1 MMLLTDEY
9 TCYLDSHSEM
19 CLACVGRRWLL
30 RSVLPGAHRVLI
42 VDPDEESRS
51 ALARQLALEGFSVR
65 DTSGAAGMHQC
76 LAHDGIDLI
85 LLDLVLPD
93 IDGLQLA
100 REVRS
105 LSWKVGLIMMASRTD
120 VIDRI
125 VGLEIG
131 ADDYILKPFHI
142 RELVARMKSILRRI
156 QPTMP
161 ASSTG
166 EQVFSFDGWQFN
178 PSRRKLTSPLGHD
191 IVLTSGEYELLKVF
205 VEHPGQVLTRN
216 QLMDLTR
223 GREWNGLDRVVDAQI
238 VRLRKKIEIDPKNPQ
253 LIKSVRGAGYVF
265 ASRLSYASARTCAVP
280 AMERDQILYRQ
291 TEKSQPC

>member
-1 MMLLTDEY
+1 M
-9 TCYLDSHSEM
+9 
-19 CLACVGRRWLL
+19 
-30 RSVLPGAHRVLI
+30 LI
-42 VDPDEESRS
+42 VDPDEESRL
-51 ALARQLALEGFSVR
+51 ALARQLSMEGFSVR
-65 DTSGAAGMHQC
+65 EVSGAAGVHQS

-105 LSWKVGLIMMASRTD
+105 LSWKVGLIMMANRSD

-125 VGLEIG
+125 VGLEVG
-131 ADDYILKPFHI
+131 ADDYVLKPFHV
-142 RELVARMKSILRRI
+142 RELIARMKSILRRL
-156 QPTMP
+156 QPSAQP
-161 ASSTG
+161 VSSAG
-166 EQVFSFDGWQFN
+166 EPVFSFDGWQFS
-178 PSRRKLTSPLGHD
+178 PSRRKLTSPDGHD
-191 IVLTSGEYELLKVF
+191 VVLTSGEYELLKVF

-238 VRLRKKIEIDPKNPQ
+238 VRLRRKIEIDPKSPQ

-265 ASRLSYASARTCAVP
+265 ASRLSYGNVRVGSVP
-280 AMERDQILYRQ
+280 AQDRDVGFYRQ
-291 TEKSQPC
+291 VEKAPSC

>member
-1 MMLLTDEY
+1 MMLLMGEY
-9 TCYLDSHSEM
+9 TCYFDRHGER
-19 CLACVGRRWLL
+19 CLACAGRRWLL
-30 RSVLPGAHRVLI
+30 RSILPGAHRVLI
-42 VDPDEESRS
+42 VDPDEVGRS
-51 ALARQLALEGFSVR
+51 ALAQQLALEGFNVR
-65 DTSGAAGMHQC
+65 DTGGAVGMHQC

-93 IDGLQLA
+93 VDGLQLA

-125 VGLEIG
+125 VGLELG

-142 RELVARMKSILRRI
+142 RELIARMKCILRRL
-156 QPTMP
+156 QPMMP
-161 ASSTG
+161 TSSMG

-178 PSRRKLTSPLGHD
+178 PARRKLTSPLGHD
-191 IVLTSGEYELLKVF
+191 VVLTSGEYELLKVF
-205 VEHPGQVLTRN
+205 VDHPGQVLTRN

-238 VRLRKKIEIDPKNPQ
+238 VRLRKKIEIDPRNPQ

-265 ASRLSYASARTCAVP
+265 TSRLSYASARSGTMP
-280 AMERDQILYRQ
+280 PKDRESGLYRQ
-291 TEKSQPC
+291 VEKSPSC

>member
-1 MMLLTDEY
+1 LLQ
-9 TCYLDSHSEM
+9 S
-19 CLACVGRRWLL
+19 A
-30 RSVLPGAHRVLI
+30 LPGAHRVLI

-51 ALARQLALEGFSVR
+51 TLARQLALEGFSVR
-65 DTSGAAGMHQC
+65 DASGAAGMHQC

-85 LLDLVLPD
+85 LLDLAQPG

-131 ADDYILKPFHI
+131 ADDYIMKPFHI
-142 RELVARMKSILRRI
+142 RELVARMKSILRRV
-156 QPTMP
+156 QPAFP

-178 PSRRKLTSPLGHD
+178 PSRRKLTSPLGND

-265 ASRLSYASARTCAVP
+265 ASRLSYASARICAAP
-280 AMERDQILYRQ
+280 LRDRDAGLYRQ
-291 TEKSQPC
+291 VEKSQPC